1 MPKARVLAVDD
12 QRYFRELIEEFLTA
26 EGFEAQ
32 TAASGEEALHLLE
45 RSAFDIVLTDVNMPR
60 LNGYD
65 LAKALRELG
74 CTTPIIGATANA
86 LRGEEALCLAAGM
99 NHCLIK
105 PFTLRALFTALAPY
119 ERASYEAL

>member
-45 RSAFDIVLTDVNMPR
+45 R
-60 LNGYD
+60 
-65 LAKALRELG
+65 
-74 CTTPIIGATANA
+74 
-86 LRGEEALCLAAGM
+86 
-99 NHCLIK
+99 
-105 PFTLRALFTALAPY
+105 
-119 ERASYEAL
+119 